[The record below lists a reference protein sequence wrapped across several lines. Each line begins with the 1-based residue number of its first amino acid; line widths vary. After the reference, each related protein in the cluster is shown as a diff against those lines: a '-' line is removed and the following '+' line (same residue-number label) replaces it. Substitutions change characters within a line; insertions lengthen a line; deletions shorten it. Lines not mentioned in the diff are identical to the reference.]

1 MDEGCGEMTTQE
13 KEVYIERRHACMA
26 QCALRELIADL
37 RGQPE
42 IAKKWDEEHQR
53 CGKEVLAVLK

>member
-1 MDEGCGEMTTQE
+1 MTTQE

-37 RGQPE
+37 REQPE
-42 IAKKWDEEHQR
+42 IAKKWDEEHRR